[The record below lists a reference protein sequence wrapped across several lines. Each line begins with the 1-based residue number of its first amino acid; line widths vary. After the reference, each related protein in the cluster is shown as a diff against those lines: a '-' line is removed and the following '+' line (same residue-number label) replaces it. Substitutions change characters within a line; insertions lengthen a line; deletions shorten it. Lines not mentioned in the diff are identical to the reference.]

1 MLRRFQGVQA
11 WVRGACGTVRRML
24 GGALSSQTNRRDAG
38 TVRCM
43 QSASRVP
50 EVLGESKE

>member
-1 MLRRFQGVQA
+1 MLRRFQCVQA

-43 QSASRVP
+43 QSALRVP